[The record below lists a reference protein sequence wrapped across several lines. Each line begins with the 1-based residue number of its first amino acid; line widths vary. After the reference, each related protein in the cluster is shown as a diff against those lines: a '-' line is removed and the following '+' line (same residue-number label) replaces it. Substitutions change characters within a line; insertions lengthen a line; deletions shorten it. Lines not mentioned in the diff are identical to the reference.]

1 MKTRTK
7 ALALTLCAVL
17 LVVGS
22 VMGTMA
28 YLTSKDSVENTFTV
42 GNVAITL
49 DEAKVETDGTEVSD
63 ADRVKEN
70 SYNLVPGHTYTK
82 DPTVHVTAN
91 SEPCYVFVK
100 VENGL
105 SAFEATNNTIASQIT
120 NTNAW
125 IALDGQEGV
134 YYKTVA
140 KSADAQDLTVF
151 SSFTLSNTA
160 NSVDG
165 WNNLTSA
172 NIKVTAYAIQQ
183 DGFETASAAWAV
195 VSTEG

>member
-70 SYNLVPGHTYTK
+70 SYNLVPGTHTQRTQL
-82 DPTVHVTAN
+82 
-91 SEPCYVFVK
+91 FM
-100 VENGL
+100 
-105 SAFEATNNTIASQIT
+105 SQ
-120 NTNAW
+120 
-125 IALDGQEGV
+125 L
-134 YYKTVA
+134 
-140 KSADAQDLTVF
+140 
-151 SSFTLSNTA
+151 
-160 NSVDG
+160 
-165 WNNLTSA
+165 
-172 NIKVTAYAIQQ
+172 
-183 DGFETASAAWAV
+183 TASLAMY
-195 VSTEG
+195 SLR